1 MKRNGFTLIELM
13 VSIVLVTIVLASMS
27 VALIKLKDTLSS
39 LMKTTSSPSVNS
51 SDIININIDVKEIA
65 NDYDVDQMINR
76 VKKEITKAASNRN
89 VNTIS
94 RRR

>member
-1 MKRNGFTLIELM
+1 MAHP
-13 VSIVLVTIVLASMS
+13 VLLCT
-27 VALIKLKDTLSS
+27 KDF
-39 LMKTTSSPSVNS
+39 NN
-51 SDIININIDVKEIA
+51 IININFDVKEIA

-89 VNTIS
+89 VNTIT

>member
-1 MKRNGFTLIELM
+1 MQAPVSSTTDRFQVLKRDGRVQPFNSDKIQEALKRAMHGTTLEYSHT
-13 VSIVLVTIVLASMS
+13 V
-27 VALIKLKDTLSS
+27 
-39 LMKTTSSPSVNS
+39 
-51 SDIININIDVKEIA
+51 VKEIA

-89 VNTIS
+89 VNTIN

>member
-1 MKRNGFTLIELM
+1 M
-13 VSIVLVTIVLASMS
+13 VLNAQDTENF
-27 VALIKLKDTLSS
+27 IKLKDTLSS
-39 LMKTTSSPSVNS
+39 LMKTTPSSSINS
-51 SDIININIDVKEIA
+51 NDIININIDVKEIA